1 MRPAFAIALALG
13 CSSSE
18 PVTPERPSNP
28 TLSIAPDQHMSAT
41 GRRVVAVGKIAQT
54 WHVGSWAPASITLT
68 SVEAGDAI
76 VAFGAYWGDLPRG
89 ASTAPTDN
97 HGTLQREIDQGAAV
111 VGRLKPAVFAN
122 LYVELDAAPGA
133 HTITPPYLGGPAG
146 DGALYVLQIRG
157 LTEHRVVALGQNRL
171 ASPALDRI
179 GVALFGLAQ
188 PEDLVVALGGYDN
201 TAPSVGAPIDRVT
214 WTPPAGFAVLASDDD
229 GTNNV
234 PSLACSRLAPIGPM
248 TWSWIDPTVNVA
260 VAVAVALR

>member
-1 MRPAFAIALALG
+1 MRSLAIAGLALG
-13 CSSSE
+13 CGSSE
-18 PVTPERPSNP
+18 TVTPERPSEP
-28 TLSIAPDQHMSAT
+28 TLSIAPDPHAPQA

-76 VAFGAYWGDLPRG
+76 VALGAYWGDLPRG
-89 ASTAPTDN
+89 ASTAPTDSR
-97 HGTLQREIDQGAAV
+97 GTLHREIDQGAAV

-133 HTITPPYLGGPAG
+133 HTITPPFLGGPAG
-146 DGALYVLQIRG
+146 DGALYVIQIRG
-157 LTEHRVVALGQNRL
+157 LTEHRVIALGQNRL

-188 PEDLVVALGGYDN
+188 PDDLVIALGGYDN
-201 TAPSVGAPIDRVT
+201 TAPIDHVT
-214 WTPPAGFAVLASDDD
+214 WTPPAGFTVLASEDD
-229 GTNNV
+229 GANNV
-234 PSLACSRLAPIGPM
+234 PSLACTRVAPIGPIV
-248 TWSWIDPTVNVA
+248 WSWIDPTVNVA